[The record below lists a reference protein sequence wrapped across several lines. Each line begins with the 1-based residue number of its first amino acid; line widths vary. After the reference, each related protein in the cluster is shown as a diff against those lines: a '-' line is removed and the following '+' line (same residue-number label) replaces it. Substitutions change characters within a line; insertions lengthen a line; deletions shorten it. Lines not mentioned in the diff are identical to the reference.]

1 LLVLMSI
8 AMLYCILKLPVYSID
23 WLLIPPWDPNRV
35 KIWSC
40 YSSAGEQ
47 PTKQGVL
54 SFPMQCKIVMSHF
67 ENFYML

>member
-40 YSSAGEQ
+40 YSR
-47 PTKQGVL
+47 KL
-54 SFPMQCKIVMSHF
+54 KIA
-67 ENFYML
+67 